1 MRITIFL
8 FVLIVLNSLCF
19 GQASQTGTQRIMIY
33 GQWVDSPV
41 LTIKGGTPTYYDAHP
56 KEKAMD
62 DAIQENRPRMDMYQK
77 SIEDI
82 RRTSPP
88 PSDEKYRKKTYSLT
102 PPPPPHRDDDPT
114 PSPMESVPLFHGKP
128 GTTYTTIGNTTL
140 GSDGSTSTRIGNSN
154 LNSDLTTDTQF
165 GNTLFKSNGPT
176 ANRIGNTTFGSDGT
190 RCTKIGN
197 QTFCN

>member
-1 MRITIFL
+1 MVFL

-19 GQASQTGTQRIMIY
+19 GQVSQTGTQRIMIM
-33 GQWVDSPV
+33 GQWVDAPV
-41 LTIKGGTPTYYDAHP
+41 ITIKGGTPTYYDAHP

-62 DAIQENRPRMDMYQK
+62 DAIQANRPRMDMYQK

-82 RRTSPP
+82 RGTSPP
-88 PSDEKYRKKTYSLT
+88 PSDEGYRKKTYGL
-102 PPPPPHRDDDPT
+102 T
-114 PSPMESVPLFHGKP
+114 PSPPSHQNAESTPTPMGPTPLFHGKP
-128 GTTYTTIGNTTL
+128 GTTYSTIGNTRL

-154 LNSDLTTDTQF
+154 LNSDLTIDNQI
-165 GNTLFKSNGPT
+165 GNTLFKSDGGT
-176 ANRIGNTTFGSDGT
+176 ATRIGNTTFGSDGT

>member
-1 MRITIFL
+1 MGIIVFL
-8 FVLIVLNSLCF
+8 FVLIFFNSLCF
-19 GQASQTGTQRIMIY
+19 GQATQTGTNRVMIM
-33 GQWVDSPV
+33 GEWVDVPV
-41 LTIKGGTPTYYDAHP
+41 FTIKGGSRSYYDAHP

-62 DAIQENRPRMDMYQK
+62 DAIQANRPRMDMYQK

-88 PSDEKYRKKTYSLT
+88 SSDEEYRNKTYGLT
-102 PPPPPHRDDDPT
+102 PPPPHHHDDAPP
-114 PSPMESVPLFHGKP
+114 PSPVGSVPLFHGKP

-154 LNSDLTTDTQF
+154 LNSDLTTDTQI
-165 GNTLFKSNGPT
+165 GNTLFKSKGST